1 MIRRPPRST
10 RTDTLFPY
18 TTLFRSRPF
27 GLLLARGLGAGAG
40 GEFGVGHRHFLAGQH
55 GIEVVLPLLVVGFL
69 AAGLRHVGD
78 RCRQV
83 GVGGTAA
90 RGRGLRVRVRA
101 RQDEAAVA
109 VGLEEPVR
117 DQRTPPTDTAATYT
131 P

>member
-55 GIEVVLPLLVVGFL
+55 GIEVVLPPLVVGFL
-69 AAGLRHVGD
+69 AAGLRRVGD
-78 RCRQV
+78 RCRPV
-83 GVGGTAA
+83 GVGVVRSAE
-90 RGRGLRVRVRA
+90 RRVGKECGSPCKTVWSPDHLK
-101 RQDEAAVA
+101 QNKN
-109 VGLEEPVR
+109 
-117 DQRTPPTDTAATYT
+117 
-131 P
+131 